1 MDKSG
6 IGALPLLSFLTTYE
20 MRVMMEIT
28 LVVDPVRM
36 AWMLSRLMS
45 LGEKPISECGY
56 AGQLIDLRLRIFKCG
71 LHGT

>member
-20 MRVMMEIT
+20 MRVMMEIR

-56 AGQLIDLRLRIFKCG
+56 AGRLIDLRLRIFKCA